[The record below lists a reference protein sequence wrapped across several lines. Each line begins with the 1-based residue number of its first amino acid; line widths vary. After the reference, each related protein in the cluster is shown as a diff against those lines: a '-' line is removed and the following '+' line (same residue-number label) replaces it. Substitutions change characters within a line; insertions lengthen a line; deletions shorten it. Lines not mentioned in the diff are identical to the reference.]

1 MLKALYP
8 SIIGSFILFVA
19 VLATAP
25 VDGESASNS
34 AVTPLNAQVGY
45 TGSVSCRECHEK
57 FYKLWASSNHG
68 LAMQPYTEEFAK
80 KNLAPQERKTQ
91 IGEFTYQAKIG
102 LDQGYVLEKGTEG
115 EKKYPITEVLGGKN
129 VYYFLT
135 PMERGRLQT
144 LPVAFDVHQKEWFD
158 TAASGLRHVADEPF
172 HWRESV
178 YTFNTACFS
187 CHVSQ
192 FRLNYDLKTD
202 TYQTTWKE
210 PGINCETCH
219 GPAAEHIRV
228 CREAPEGTIPKDLKI
243 TRGGRDFTHEQ
254 NNANCSTC
262 HAKMVPITDSFIPGD
277 KFFDHCDLITLEASD
292 YYPDGRDLGE
302 NYTYTTWLLSPCVKS
317 GELDCLHC
325 HTSSGR
331 FRQIKTPNRA
341 CLPCHEER
349 VANAPKHTRH
359 AEGSDGNLCISCHM
373 PMSEFARMRRS
384 DHSMLP
390 PTPAATLAFK
400 SPNACNLCHTDKDAV
415 WADRQVRKWR
425 ERDYQAPLL
434 YRAKLVDAAR
444 KNDWT
449 NLAEML
455 KYITNPERDEIYA
468 TSLIRLLDFCPDN
481 QKWPAIQ
488 QAIKDKSPL
497 VRGAATSALATHLT
511 PDTCEALLTCLED
524 NYRLVRIRAASSLAS
539 YPRELLSTAD
549 QQRLEKATQ
558 ELLNSFLSRPDN
570 WTSHYN
576 LGNYY
581 SERKEFSKAIEA
593 FDTASRLQPGSVP
606 PLINI
611 SIIHARLG
619 RNDLAESALRRALK
633 IAPDNAEANFNLGLL
648 LAEQGKLPEAEAALR
663 TALKYDPQFPEAA
676 YNLGVLL
683 SRDRLPEALHWFRKA
698 HELRPRVPKYSFS
711 LAFYLRQQGNEKEA
725 IEVLNQQVQQK
736 ATSADIYFLLGELY
750 EKTDRPEAAMEVY
763 QKALADKGLPNG
775 IRHHFETRILALT
788 NK

>member
-1 MLKALYP
+1 MVPPIDAE
-8 SIIGSFILFVA
+8 A
-19 VLATAP
+19 
-25 VDGESASNS
+25 ASNS
-34 AVTPLNAQVGY
+34 TVAPLNDQVGY

-102 LDQGYVLEKGTEG
+102 LDQGFVLEKGTEG

-192 FRLNYDLKTD
+192 FRLNYDLKAD

-219 GPAAEHIRV
+219 GPAGEHIRV

-254 NNANCSTC
+254 NNATCSTC
-262 HAKMVPITDSFIPGD
+262 HAKMIPITDSFKPGD
-277 KFFDHCDLITLEASD
+277 QFFNHYDLITLESSD

-302 NYTYTTWLLSPCVKS
+302 NYTYTTWLLNPCVQS

-331 FRQIKTPNRA
+331 FRQKKNPNQA
-341 CLPCHEER
+341 CLPCHKER
-349 VANAPKHTRH
+349 VASAPKHTRH

-373 PMSEFARMRRS
+373 PMTEFARMRRS

-390 PTPAATLAFK
+390 PTPAATIEFE
-400 SPNACNLCHTDKDAV
+400 SPNACNLCHADQGPQ
-415 WADRQVRKWR
+415 WADGLVRKWHG
-425 ERDYQAPLL
+425 EDYQAPVV
-434 YRAKLVDAAR
+434 YRAGLIKEAREGRWNRLPEMIKYVSDKKQNEVFAA
-444 KNDWT
+444 
-449 NLAEML
+449 
-455 KYITNPERDEIYA
+455 
-468 TSLIRLLDFCPDN
+468 SFIRLLRTNND
-481 QKWPAIQ
+481 QRIVSAI
-488 QAIKDKSPL
+488 IKALENPSPL
-497 VRGAATSALATHLT
+497 VRGAAVDYLQAAINREAGTALVK
-511 PDTCEALLTCLED
+511 ALSDES
-524 NYRLVRIRAASSLAS
+524 RLVRIRAAASLAAFPMPLLRQVIS
-539 YPRELLSTAD
+539 RDELPKLTSATKELLA
-549 QQRLEKATQ
+549 
-558 ELLNSFLSRPDN
+558 SFLSRPDL

-576 LGNYY
+576 LGNFYLNIGD
-581 SERKEFSKAIEA
+581 FKAALTSYQI
-593 FDTASRLQPGSVP
+593 ASRLEPGAIP
-606 PLINI
+606 PLINA
-611 SIIHARLG
+611 SIAAAKMG
-619 RNDLAESALRRALK
+619 DSKSAEKSLNQVLNIDIK
-633 IAPDNAEANFNLGLL
+633 NSEAHFNMGLL
-648 LAEQGKLPEAEAALR
+648 LAEQKEPGKAVKHLRLALDNDPEMHKAAFNLCVLIFKDQPEQAILLCRKAYTLHKNPKYAYTLAYYLDKSGDTDQAVEMLDDMIDQWPNWMDAYLLLSDIYEKSDEFDNAAAIYRRLLTLDSLSPEA
-663 TALKYDPQFPEAA
+663 
-676 YNLGVLL
+676 
-683 SRDRLPEALHWFRKA
+683 KA
-698 HELRPRVPKYSFS
+698 NVKS
-711 LAFYLRQQGNEKEA
+711 K
-725 IEVLNQQVQQK
+725 IK
-736 ATSADIYFLLGELY
+736 
-750 EKTDRPEAAMEVY
+750 
-763 QKALADKGLPNG
+763 
-775 IRHHFETRILALT
+775 ILES
-788 NK
+788 K